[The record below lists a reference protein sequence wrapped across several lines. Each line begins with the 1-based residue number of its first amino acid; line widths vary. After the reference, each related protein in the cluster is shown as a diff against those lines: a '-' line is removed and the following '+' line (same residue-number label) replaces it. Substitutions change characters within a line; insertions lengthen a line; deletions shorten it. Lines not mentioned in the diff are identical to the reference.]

1 MVKVLMFMSFLQ
13 EQAVEKVK
21 EVIEEDI
28 WGTIVNLLGYEFGFG
43 EGDKRIAITVGH
55 IILVI
60 LAFVVTSFVLKWIR
74 VLLTRKMEGD
84 DKLKF
89 VSVFK
94 FIKYV
99 VYIVVILLT
108 MSASGINITVLITA
122 SAALFVGLG
131 LALQEIFQDVIG
143 GILIMVDKSISA
155 GDIIEI
161 DGKVGRVF
169 EIKLR
174 TTRALTRDDK
184 VIVIPNHKF
193 ITDLVFNYT
202 QNHKTTR
209 EFVKVGVAYGSDTE
223 KVEDI
228 LLECAS
234 GHKDI
239 LKHPKPFVLFEN
251 FGDSSLDFGIYFFV
265 TDSFIDPRIKSAL
278 RFQIDARF
286 RESGITIPFPQRDVH
301 IYNEY
306 VQPKAPIA
314 ASLNRRKHDE
324 EEDATAIEAE
334 RLIVENSR
342 LKKKDS
348 DKNKDNGNSL
358 LDD

>member
-1 MVKVLMFMSFLQ
+1 MVKILVLFFLLQ
-13 EQAVEKVK
+13 EEAVEKVK

-28 WGTIVNLLGYEFGFG
+28 WGNIQKFLSYEFGFG
-43 EGDKRIAITVGH
+43 DNDKGISITVGH
-55 IILVI
+55 ILLVI
-60 LAFVVTSFVLKWIR
+60 VAFLLTSIILKWIR
-74 VLLTRKMEGD
+74 VLLTRKMQGD

-94 FIKYV
+94 FIKYI
-99 VYIVVILLT
+99 VYIVVILAT
-108 MSASGINITVLITA
+108 MSASGINITVLLTA

-143 GILIMVDKSISA
+143 GILIMVDKSLTA

-161 DGKVGRVF
+161 DGRVGRVF

-184 VIVIPNHKF
+184 VIIIPNHKF
-193 ITDLVFNYT
+193 ITDTVFNYT

-209 EFVKVGVAYGSDTE
+209 EMVSVGVAYGSDTR
-223 KVEDI
+223 KVEEI
-228 LLECAS
+228 LLDCVDD
-234 GHKDI
+234 HKEI

-265 TDSFIDPRIKSAL
+265 RDSFVDPRIKSSI
-278 RFQIDARF
+278 RFAIDDRF

-301 IYNEY
+301 IFNPNQTHFSPTM
-306 VQPKAPIA
+306 VDQSPNTKLA
-314 ASLNRRKHDE
+314 
-324 EEDATAIEAE
+324 
-334 RLIVENSR
+334 
-342 LKKKDS
+342 
-348 DKNKDNGNSL
+348 
-358 LDD
+358 DD